1 MNQINPIPLF
11 KVFMSDEAVNTVS
24 NVLSSG
30 YITQG
35 PEVEKFEEVLKNFFN
50 NDKVVTTNSATSG
63 LHLIFHMLKE
73 YGLGEE
79 RIKIDSSEDHV
90 LTTPLTCTA
99 TNWPILLNQIKLKWV
114 DVNPE
119 NCNMDLNDLENK
131 LNENT
136 KAVLIVHWG
145 GYPVDLLRLR
155 EIQDNFQKKY
165 GFKFLI
171 IEDAAHA
178 FGTKTKK
185 EIIGNTGNI
194 TSFSFQAIKHLTS
207 VDGGCVNFNYEED
220 VERAKLLRWYGIDRE
235 ENRKDFRC
243 ESDILNVGFKFHMN
257 DVNAYIG
264 RMNFEPVTKNLLKI
278 HKNNGDFYNTNLKN
292 VKDVELMSY
301 SSEWDVPFWIY
312 TIKVKNRDSFME
324 HMKSRNI
331 IVSRVHERND
341 KHTATKSYQTDLPL
355 LESFIDEMVCI
366 PVGWWV
372 GESEREHIVKSIKEG
387 WN

>member
-1 MNQINPIPLF
+1 MNKNSTIPLF
-11 KVFMSDEAVNTVS
+11 KVFMSDDASNSVA

-35 PEVEKFEEVLKNFFN
+35 PEVEKFEDVLKSYFN
-50 NDKVVTTNSATSG
+50 NKNVVTMNSATSG

-79 RIKIDSSEDHV
+79 RVKINSPEDHV

-99 TNWPILLNQIKLKWV
+99 TNWPIILNDIQLKWV
-114 DVNPE
+114 DVNPN
-119 NCNMDLNDLENK
+119 NCNIDLNDLENK

-145 GYPVDLLRLR
+145 GYPVDLDKLRN
-155 EIQDNFQKKY
+155 IQSRFQKKY

-171 IEDAAHA
+171 IEDSAHA
-178 FGTKTKK
+178 FGTKTDK

-194 TSFSFQAIKHLTS
+194 SSFSFQAIKHLTS
-207 VDGGCVNFNYEED
+207 VDGGCVNFNFKED
-220 VERAKLLRWYGIDRE
+220 TDRAKLLRWYGIDRE

-257 DVNAYIG
+257 DVNAFIG
-264 RMNFEPVTKNLLKI
+264 RMNFEPVTKKLLQI
-278 HKNNGDFYNTNLKN
+278 HKDNGDFYNKNLKD
-292 VKDVELMSY
+292 VKDLELMEY
-301 SSEWDVPFWIY
+301 SDNYFVPYWIY

-324 HMKSRNI
+324 HMKSKNI

-341 KHTATKSYQTDLPL
+341 KHTATRAYQTELPL

-372 GESEREHIVKSIKEG
+372 GESEREYIVESIKEG